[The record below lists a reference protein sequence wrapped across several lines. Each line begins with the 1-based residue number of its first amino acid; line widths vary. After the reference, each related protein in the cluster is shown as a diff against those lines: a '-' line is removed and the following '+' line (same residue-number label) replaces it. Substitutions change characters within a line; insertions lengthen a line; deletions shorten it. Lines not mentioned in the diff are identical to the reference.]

1 MKTTYNG
8 KKDRKT
14 IQDFFRL
21 CKVCEENRDEIMK
34 YFNEN
39 GPLCVTTNFCPI
51 TGCPDEFSERIPLK
65 TEDEINDFLKKDFK
79 RRFEGYLRHKKIS
92 DPLTAELY
100 SFIKENMRFP
110 TADEMK
116 IIEKTAEDK
125 RLEGATDETKEIS
138 MAKLIKKEIIQLAIE
153 IYFLTDRDDP
163 KAIHH
168 WVEPYD
174 SDLHLADD
182 KIDIAIHYNR
192 WYPSECENDYN
203 IFAVP
208 YGKSYFDSP
217 LHFWSGFGNDVNDAY
232 MMNSSKE
239 NVTITEENREFI
251 IAIHEY
257 LSKIAREKGFEFT
270 SEVDYE
276 KIVEE

>member
-21 CKVCEENRDEIMK
+21 CKVCEENREEIMK

-39 GPLCVTTNFCPI
+39 GPLCVTTDFCPI
-51 TGCPDEFSERIPLK
+51 TGCPDELSERTPLK
-65 TEDEINDFLKKDFK
+65 TEVEINDFLKKDFK
-79 RRFEGYLRHKKIS
+79 RRFEGYLRYKKNS

-153 IYFLTDRDDP
+153 IYFLTDLKDP
-163 KAIHH
+163 KSIHH
-168 WVEPYD
+168 RVEPYD
-174 SDLHLADD
+174 SSLP
-182 KIDIAIHYNR
+182 IENENIAVTITYNR
-192 WYPSECENDYN
+192 WYPNDRDSDYN
-203 IFAVP
+203 IHACRND
-208 YGKSYFDSP
+208 KLYFSSGI
-217 LHFWSGFGNDVNDAY
+217 HFWSGYDNDAY
-232 MMNSSKE
+232 MMNSSYE

-276 KIVEE
+276 KIIEE

>member
-21 CKVCEENRDEIMK
+21 CKVCEENREEIMK

-39 GPLCVTTNFCPI
+39 GPLCVTTDFCPI
-51 TGCPDEFSERIPLK
+51 TGCPDELSERTPLK

-79 RRFEGYLRHKKIS
+79 RRFEGYLRYKKIS

-100 SFIKENMRFP
+100 SFIKENMKFP

-116 IIEKTAEDK
+116 TIEKTAEDK
-125 RLEGATDETKEIS
+125 RLESSTNEVKEIS
-138 MAKLIKKEIIQLAIE
+138 MAKLIKNEIVQLAIE
-153 IYFLTDRDDP
+153 IYFLTGLNEP

-168 WVEPYD
+168 RVEPYD
-174 SDLHLADD
+174 SSLVLEND
-182 KIDIAIHYNR
+182 KLDITITYNR
-192 WYPSECENDYN
+192 WYPNDSDSDYN
-203 IFAVP
+203 IHAC
-208 YGKSYFDSP
+208 KNAEIYFSSGI
-217 LHFWSGFGNDVNDAY
+217 HFWSGYDNDAY
-232 MMNSSKE
+232 MMNSSYE
-239 NVTITEENREFI
+239 NVAITEENREFI

-276 KIVEE
+276 KIIEE